1 MYGGITLPHCPKYIN
16 RRQNMENYFNDLLK
30 ITMERKATDLH
41 LCVGIKPML
50 RIETELI
57 IMDEMEPVTFQTT
70 ESIAKMVLDE
80 NRYRKLQELKTVD
93 SSYSI
98 REMGR
103 FRMNFYTQRG
113 SLAIAI
119 RSLPLNIPKLE
130 ELGLP
135 EQVKDMALKKKGLV
149 LVTGMTG
156 SGKSTTLASM
166 VQYINE
172 NRRVHINTIEDP
184 IEFLHKYNKAL
195 VTQKEIGSDTPDF
208 KSALSASLREDP
220 DVIMLGEMR
229 DLDTISNAITGA
241 ETGHLLLST
250 LHTNSAVKSVDRI
263 LDTFSG
269 EMLNHVR
276 NQLATTLEGVISQQL
291 IHGKKGGLVLAA
303 EILTITPAVRNLI
316 REGKTHQI
324 NSLLQS
330 GVKDGMISMERA
342 LANLVKEDK
351 VSKEYAGNLAN
362 DKKLFENY
370 CNV

>member
-1 MYGGITLPHCPKYIN
+1 MEQYFTQLL
-16 RRQNMENYFNDLLK
+16 RQAMEK
-30 ITMERKATDLH
+30 KATDLH
-41 LCVGIKPML
+41 LCVGIRPML
-50 RIETELI
+50 RIETELRTI
-57 IMDEMEPVTFQTT
+57 DDMEPVTYQITDG
-70 ESIAKMVLDE
+70 IARLVLDE
-80 NRYRKLQELKTVD
+80 GRYKKLQEYKVVD

-98 REMGR
+98 RELGR

-130 ELGLP
+130 MLGLP
-135 EQVKDMALKKKGLV
+135 EQVKAMALKNKGLV

-172 NRRVHINTIEDP
+172 NKHVHINTIEDP
-184 IEFLHKYNKAL
+184 IEFLHRYNRAL
-195 VTQKEIGSDTPDF
+195 VTQKEIGSDTPDY

-229 DLDTISNAITGA
+229 DRETIANAITGA

-263 LDTFSG
+263 LDSFTG
-269 EMLNHVR
+269 EALTQIR
-276 NQLATTLEGVISQQL
+276 NQLATTLEGIISQQL
-291 IHGKKGGLVLAA
+291 IHGKHGGLVLAA

-316 REGKTHQI
+316 REGKTYQI
-324 NSLLQS
+324 TGLLQS
-330 GVKDGMISMERA
+330 GIKDGMISMDRA
-342 LANLVKEDK
+342 LSDLVKQDKISREDG
-351 VSKEYAGNLAN
+351 YNLAN
-362 DKKLFENY
+362 DKKLFESY
-370 CNV
+370 CNL